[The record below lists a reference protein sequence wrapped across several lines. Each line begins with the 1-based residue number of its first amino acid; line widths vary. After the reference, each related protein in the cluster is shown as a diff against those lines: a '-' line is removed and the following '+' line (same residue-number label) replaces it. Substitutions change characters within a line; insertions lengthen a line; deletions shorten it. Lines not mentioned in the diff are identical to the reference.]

1 MYKVEENNIILTIK
15 SLSKHFGAL
24 KAVDEVSFEVK
35 RGEIL
40 GLIGPNG
47 AGKTTITNVVTGTYP
62 KTSGTVIFE
71 DTDISNLKPYQ
82 IARKGLTRTFQ
93 VVKPLIGM
101 TVEENV
107 LVGSLYGRDKRN
119 TDMKNASKRAR
130 EIIKLVGLE
139 SKKDSLV
146 SDITLPDL
154 KKMEF
159 ARVLAME
166 PEVLFLDEVMAGLN
180 PAEVEEASILVK
192 RVRREKELTIVYIE
206 HIMKAVMGISDRI
219 VVLHHGRKIV
229 EGTPQEVVN
238 NSAVIE
244 AYLGKRYAKEVNNE
258 G

>member
-1 MYKVEENNIILTIK
+1 MEENHLILIIK

-24 KAVDEVSFEVK
+24 KAVEGVSFVVK
-35 RGEIL
+35 KGEIL

-71 DTDISNLKPYQ
+71 NTDISNLKPYQ
-82 IARKGLTRTFQ
+82 IARKGLARTFQ
-93 VVKPLIGM
+93 VVKPLLGM

-119 TDMKNASKRAR
+119 KDIKNASKRAR
-130 EIIKLVGLE
+130 EIIKLVGLDH
-139 SKKDSLV
+139 KKDSLV

-166 PEVLFLDEVMAGLN
+166 PKVLFLDEVMAGLN
-180 PAEVEEASILVK
+180 PAEVEETNILI
-192 RVRREKELTIVYIE
+192 RRLRREKELSIVYIE
-206 HIMKAVMGISDRI
+206 HIMKAVMEISDRI

-244 AYLGKRYAKEVNNE
+244 AYLGKRYVKENNNA
-258 G
+258 